1 MGLLR
6 PLLGLLIVNL
16 GVHAD
21 LRLVL
26 APLSHEKLVFVM
38 VEVTALAFSQSV
50 DPVALKVISIPLS
63 QDTVTVALAFVPLAF
78 INVFGRV
85 DHSAFTLRLA
95 VDPISVVT
103 ISVRVEEGTAA
114 VTSVFV
120 PVTGVFTSEFTRVAS
135 PLSALSV
142 LLVNSPHAFVF
153 VSVFIILNA
162 EAFLAVV
169 SPVSDVPGRAFPLLA
184 FYSSVLLF
192 LLLFHPVH

>member
-1 MGLLR
+1 MRLLGS
-6 PLLGLLIVNL
+6 LLGLLIVDL
-16 GVHAD
+16 SVHSD
-21 LRLVL
+21 LRLVF
-26 APLSHEKLVFVM
+26 APLSHEELVFVM
-38 VEVTALAFSQSV
+38 VEVTALAFSQSIN
-50 DPVALKVISIPLS
+50 PVAFEVISVPLS

-78 INVFGRV
+78 INVFGGV
-85 DHSAFTLRLA
+85 NHSSFSLRLA
-95 VDPISVVT
+95 VDPVSVVT
-103 ISVRVEEGTAA
+103 ISVRVEEGTTT

-120 PVTGVFTSEFTRVAS
+120 PVAGVFTSEFTGVAS

-162 EAFLAVV
+162 EAFLAVI
-169 SPVSDVPGRAFPLLA
+169 SPVSDVPGRAFPLLT

>member
-1 MGLLR
+1 MRLLR
-6 PLLGLLIVNL
+6 SLFGFIVIHLSVDTNLGLIF
-16 GVHAD
+16 
-21 LRLVL
+21 
-26 APLSHEKLVFVM
+26 APLSDKEFVFVM
-38 VEVTALAFSQSV
+38 VKVTALAFTLSI
-50 DPVALKVISIPLS
+50 DPMSFEMISISLS

-85 DHSAFTLRLA
+85 NHSSFSLRLA
-95 VDPISVVT
+95 VDPVSVVT
-103 ISVRVEEGTAA
+103 ISVRVEEGTTA

-120 PVTGVFTSEFTRVAS
+120 PVAGVFTSEFTGVAS

-142 LLVNSPHAFVF
+142 FLVNSPHAFVF

-169 SPVSDVPGRAFPLLA
+169 SPVSDVPGRAFPLLT